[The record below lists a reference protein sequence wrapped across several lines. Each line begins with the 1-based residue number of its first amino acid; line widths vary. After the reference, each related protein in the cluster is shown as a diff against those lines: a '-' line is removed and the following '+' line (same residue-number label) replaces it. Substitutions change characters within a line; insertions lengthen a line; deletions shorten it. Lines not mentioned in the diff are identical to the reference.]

1 MSYLSVII
9 IIKMCYQLPI
19 FCGTPEYTTIFSTT
33 CSIDH
38 FTAAPYQRWDTI
50 IGIRKFTGPSS
61 YPKNVG
67 TLIGLIWDYLALISI
82 FLHRYACKINGT
94 WEHVVFERDARLVP
108 QIDKRIMGYTR
119 KHNQRKFSKDCE
131 QWQSVEHSL
140 QNLNNSD
147 INQDDLQQTANRT
160 RSTLRTFCSTCC
172 EKENYL
178 NQDEYYEYFEDD
190 ITNSEESSI
199 ITESTLNDITIHSM
213 KSQEV
218 NEDINMVNKVEIKDE
233 LENKKIPKSKFC
245 KKQPENKIV
254 IKQNNLSQEHSN
266 SRKGSKLSF
275 DEEKNH
281 SPDKN
286 QEDILNGISNNSSS
300 LKIDVDVNVKSLHDV
315 HENEGQCESCRL
327 NAQNSTVEDET
338 LKNKNGLT

>member
-1 MSYLSVII
+1 
-9 IIKMCYQLPI
+9 MCYQLPI
-19 FCGTPEYTTIFSTT
+19 FCGTPEYTTIFSTK

-61 YPKNVG
+61 YPKNEG
-67 TLIGLIWDYLALISI
+67 TLAGLIWDYLALISI

-119 KHNQRKFSKDCE
+119 KHNQRKFSNEGE
-131 QWQSVEHSL
+131 QRQSVEDSL

-147 INQDDLQQTANRT
+147 INQDDLQQNINRT

-178 NQDEYYEYFEDD
+178 YQAEYFEED
-190 ITNSEESSI
+190 ITNSEESSVI
-199 ITESTLNDITIHSM
+199 SESTLNDISIHSI
-213 KSQEV
+213 KSQEA
-218 NEDINMVNKVEIKDE
+218 NEDVNMANNVEIKAE
-233 LENKKIPKSKFC
+233 LKNKKIPKSQFC
-245 KKQPENKIV
+245 KKQSENKIV
-254 IKQNNLSQEHSN
+254 IKQNNLSQEYSN
-266 SRKGSKLSF
+266 SKKDSKLSF
-275 DEEKNH
+275 DEEKNN

-300 LKIDVDVNVKSLHDV
+300 LKIDADINVKSLHDV
-315 HENEGQCESCRL
+315 QENEGQCENCRL
-327 NAQNSTVEDET
+327 SAQNFTLEDKT
-338 LKNKNGLT
+338 LKNKNGFT